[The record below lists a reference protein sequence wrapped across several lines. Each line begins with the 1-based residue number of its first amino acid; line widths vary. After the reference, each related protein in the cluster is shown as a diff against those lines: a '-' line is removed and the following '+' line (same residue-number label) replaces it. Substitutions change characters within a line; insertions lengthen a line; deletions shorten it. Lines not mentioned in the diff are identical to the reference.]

1 MGMTF
6 QTFDLLKKTID
17 EFGEL
22 GDVLTLGRL
31 GNQIDKKKLKLLG
44 LENNIAFSKEYC
56 DTILIDYFG
65 ANLVHSIDNSNF
77 EGANIIFDM
86 NEELESIT
94 KQYDTIIDIG
104 TSEHVFN
111 INQNLKNMSKLCK
124 RGGKIIHCLPANNQ
138 CGHGFWQFSPELFF
152 SLYNESNGYKS
163 TRLHLIDNNNDKSY
177 WQINKKPKN
186 ERLELNS
193 FTPLYI
199 FVVTIKKLENIIQK
213 AQQSDYEYVWNKKL
227 VNIQSDTKKKS
238 TSSIIWKKI
247 KDKIKYF
254 FRNNYLSN
262 KTFIKYENKRLFLKN
277 FYVKNKNLKKLT
289 YNIK

>member
-1 MGMTF
+1 MGMTY
-6 QTFDLLKKTID
+6 QTFDLLRKTIN

-56 DTILIDYFG
+56 DEILMDYFG

-86 NEELESIT
+86 NEELEDVN

-111 INQNLKNMSKLCK
+111 INQNLRNISRLCK
-124 RGGKIIHCLPANNQ
+124 KGGRIIHFLPANNQ

-152 SLYNESNGYKS
+152 SLYDESNGYQS
-163 TRLHLIDNNNDKSY
+163 TRLHLIDSNNDNSY

-193 FTPLYI
+193 FTPLFI
-199 FVVTIKKLENIIQK
+199 FVVTTKKLENIVQK
-213 AQQSDYEYVWNKKL
+213 AQQSDYEYVWNKKKD
-227 VNIQSDTKKKS
+227 NIQFDTNKKS
-238 TSSIIWKKI
+238 SSSIIWKKI
-247 KDKIKYF
+247 KDKMKF
-254 FRNNYLSN
+254 FLRNNYLSN
-262 KTFIKYENKRLFLKN
+262 KIFTKHENKKLFLKN
-277 FYVKNKNLKKLT
+277 FYIKNKNLKKLT
-289 YNIK
+289 YDIK

>member
-1 MGMTF
+1 MGMTY
-6 QTFDLLKKTID
+6 QTFDLLRKTIN

-124 RGGKIIHCLPANNQ
+124 RGGRIIHCLPANNQ
-138 CGHGFWQFSPELFF
+138 CGHGF
-152 SLYNESNGYKS
+152 
-163 TRLHLIDNNNDKSY
+163 
-177 WQINKKPKN
+177 
-186 ERLELNS
+186 
-193 FTPLYI
+193 
-199 FVVTIKKLENIIQK
+199 
-213 AQQSDYEYVWNKKL
+213 
-227 VNIQSDTKKKS
+227 
-238 TSSIIWKKI
+238 
-247 KDKIKYF
+247 
-254 FRNNYLSN
+254 
-262 KTFIKYENKRLFLKN
+262 
-277 FYVKNKNLKKLT
+277 
-289 YNIK
+289 

>member
-1 MGMTF
+1 MGMTY
-6 QTFDLLKKTID
+6 QTFDLLRKTIN

-56 DTILIDYFG
+56 DEILMDYFG

-86 NEELESIT
+86 NEELEDVN

-111 INQNLKNMSKLCK
+111 INQNLRNISRLCK
-124 RGGKIIHCLPANNQ
+124 KGGRIIHFLPANNQ

-152 SLYNESNGYKS
+152 SLYDESNGYQS
-163 TRLHLIDNNNDKSY
+163 TRLHLIDSNNDNSY

-199 FVVTIKKLENIIQK
+199 FVVTTKKLENIIQK
-213 AQQSDYEYVWNKKL
+213 AQQSDYEYVWNKKSD
-227 VNIQSDTKKKS
+227 NIQFDITKKS
-238 TSSIIWKKI
+238 TSSVMWKKI
-247 KDKIKYF
+247 KDKIKFF
-254 FRNNYLSN
+254 FRNNHLSN
-262 KTFIKYENKRLFLKN
+262 KIFIKHENKKLFLKN
-277 FYVKNKNLKKLT
+277 FYIKNKNLKKLT

>member
-6 QTFDLLKKTID
+6 QTFDLLKKNID

-22 GDVLTLGRL
+22 GDVLTLGKL
-31 GNQIDKKKLKLLG
+31 GNQIDKKKLKLLR
-44 LENNIAFSKEYC
+44 LENDAAFSRKYC
-56 DTILIDYFG
+56 DSILKDYFG

-86 NEELESIT
+86 NEELKNIT

-111 INQNLKNMSKLCK
+111 VNQSLKNISKLCK
-124 RGGKIIHCLPANNQ
+124 SGGRIIHCLPANNQ

-152 SLYNESNGYKS
+152 SLYDESNGYQS
-163 TRLHLIDNNNDKSY
+163 TRLNLIDSYDDKTY

-199 FVVTIKKLENIIQK
+199 FVSTTKKLENVIQK
-213 AQQSDYEYVWNKKL
+213 AQQSDYEYVWNKK
-227 VNIQSDTKKKS
+227 IKSIEFDIIKKS
-238 TSSIIWKKI
+238 SLSTLWKRI
-247 KDKIKYF
+247 KDKTKSF
-254 FRNNYLSN
+254 FRKNYLSN
-262 KTFIKYENKRLFLKN
+262 KIFLRYENKRLFLKN
-277 FYVKNKNLKKLT
+277 FYKKNKNLIELT
-289 YNIK
+289 YSIK